1 MLETFTALST
11 NDRVIIFWGGG
22 EEVGWGVGNFCL
34 THIVTLS
41 NVITFGVGGGGR
53 GEEGNFFDTL
63 LMLRSELSLKLVT
76 PFDAN

>member
-1 MLETFTALST
+1 MLETFTEWST
-11 NDRVIIFWGGG
+11 NDHVMIWGGG
-22 EEVGWGVGNFCL
+22 WVGGRTFCL

-63 LMLRSELSLKLVT
+63 LMLRSELSLT
-76 PFDAN
+76 GNTF